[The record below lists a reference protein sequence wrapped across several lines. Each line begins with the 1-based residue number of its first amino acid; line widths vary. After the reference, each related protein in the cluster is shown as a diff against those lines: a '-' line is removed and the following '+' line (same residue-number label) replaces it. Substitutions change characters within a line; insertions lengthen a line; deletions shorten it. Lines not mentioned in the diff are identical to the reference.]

1 MTSVKQAGDCYDW
14 ADDDHSTHNQTPTR
28 PVCGSDAAW
37 AHPMRRLTS
46 CCLMWALWTCL
57 CTGPQAMAQINGKI
71 GYVNWEELLQS
82 APQIQSVKN
91 QLTAEFE
98 SRKDQITEDEDR
110 LSQFEEQ
117 LIRDS
122 DLMSDTVRV
131 ETERRIRELRRKVQR
146 DKEDLRVELDYRLD
160 TKRQQVEDEIY
171 NVVRLFAQENSYDL
185 IIPGPALYASDSINL
200 TEQLLERLQLSFEAQ
215 QESAQ

>member
-1 MTSVKQAGDCYDW
+1 
-14 ADDDHSTHNQTPTR
+14 
-28 PVCGSDAAW
+28 
-37 AHPMRRLTS
+37 
-46 CCLMWALWTCL
+46 
-57 CTGPQAMAQINGKI
+57 MAQINGKI